1 MEVNEIFS
9 LIGSVGFPIVA
20 CVYMF
25 NLIQKQNEAHATE
38 IKAMTE
44 AINELKLA
52 INTLI
57 NRFEQ

>member
-1 MEVNEIFS
+1 MDIQDIFS

-25 NLIQKQNEAHATE
+25 GLLQKQNEAHATE